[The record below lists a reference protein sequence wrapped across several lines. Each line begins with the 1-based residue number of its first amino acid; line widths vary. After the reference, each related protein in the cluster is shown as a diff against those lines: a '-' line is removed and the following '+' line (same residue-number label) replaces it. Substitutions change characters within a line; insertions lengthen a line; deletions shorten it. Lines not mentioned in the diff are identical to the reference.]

1 MKLPPIKFEDIFLV
15 VMFVCI
21 LIFGLAGS
29 CNGQDP
35 LYQHQLYK
43 FVNNDG
49 TVYPNGTGM
58 SLALLLEHYD
68 SISTGDDI
76 QSVVDLDGDGVVNV
90 GDLMQFLGSYGD
102 VLWNVAQFN
111 CGASVGTFACW
122 FQYYPEQVLVIYH
135 YPDEP
140 FKMVQTD
147 EGEWWWF
154 TNNP

>member
-43 FVNNDG
+43 FVDNEGNV
-49 TVYPNGTGM
+49 TPNGTGM
-58 SLALLLEHYD
+58 SLALLLSHYG
-68 SISTGDDI
+68 STSEGVDI
-76 QSVVDLDGDGVVNV
+76 ESVVDLDGDNVVNV
-90 GDLMQFLGSYGD
+90 SDLMDFLGSYGE
-102 VLWNVAQFN
+102 VLYNVAQFN
-111 CGASVGTFACW
+111 CGQVGNFACW
-122 FQYYPEQVLVIYH
+122 QQYYPEQVLVINH
-135 YPDEP
+135 YPGEP
-140 FKMVQTD
+140 FKRVLTD

-154 TNNP
+154 TNQ